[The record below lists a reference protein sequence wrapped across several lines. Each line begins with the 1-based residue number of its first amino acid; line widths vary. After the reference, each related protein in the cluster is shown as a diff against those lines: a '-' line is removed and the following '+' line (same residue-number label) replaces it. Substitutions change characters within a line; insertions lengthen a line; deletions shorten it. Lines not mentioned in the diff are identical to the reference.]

1 MKKTTSIATAVAT
14 AAFGLAVF
22 AGTAPRAADAIKIAF
37 LMPCTKCADRW
48 ETKDRPFF
56 IDIVKSLDPSIEVL
70 AVNAEG
76 DGNRQIQQG
85 EAALTQ
91 GVKVIVVNTI
101 QEGTAAPIVREAQKE
116 NVGVIAYD
124 GLIKGVVPNGYVS
137 FNNQQVG
144 ELQAQY
150 LVDHLPAGANIAVIN
165 GDQVCDACRAFKI
178 GAHKV
183 LDPLVAANKIKI
195 VYEADTKEWLASNAQ
210 REVEQALTA
219 TGDKIDGIVA
229 ANDTLAQG
237 AIAALKG
244 RHLNGKVLVT
254 GQDAS
259 DAAITHILEGDQAMT
274 VYKALQAEAGA
285 AAKGAVALAKGQD
298 VSGIFTEKVKTDAG
312 DVPALL
318 LKPTVVDKS
327 NIADTV
333 IKDGFTKK
341 ADVCKGTAAA
351 ACNF

>member
-1 MKKTTSIATAVAT
+1 MRNFYKALLAALGIAAIAAGSQPAT
-14 AAFGLAVF
+14 AAPV
-22 AGTAPRAADAIKIAF
+22 KIAF

-56 IDIVKSLDPSIEVL
+56 IEAVKALDPTIEVL

-76 DGNRQIQQG
+76 DGSRQIQQG

-91 GVKVIVVNTI
+91 GAKVIVVNTI
-101 QEGTAAPIVREAQKE
+101 QEGTAAPIVRQAKKE
-116 NVGVIAYD
+116 GVPVIAYD
-124 GLIKGVVPNGYVS
+124 GLIKGVVPEGYVS
-137 FNNQQVG
+137 FNNLQVG
-144 ELQAQY
+144 EIQAQY
-150 LVDHLPAGANIAVIN
+150 IVDHLPAGATNVAVIN

-183 LDPLVAANKIKI
+183 LDPLVAAGKIKI
-195 VYEADTKEWLASNAQ
+195 VYEADTKDWLADNAQ
-210 REVEQALTA
+210 REMEQALTA
-219 TGDKIDGIVA
+219 NNDKIDGVVA

-237 AIAALKG
+237 VIAALKG

-259 DAAITHILEGDQAMT
+259 DAAISHILQGDQSMS
-274 VYKALQAEAGA
+274 VYKALQAQAQA
-285 AAKGAVALAKGQD
+285 AAQGAVALAKGQPVD
-298 VSGIFTEKVKTDAG
+298 AIFTTKVHTDAG

-318 LKPTVVDKS
+318 LKPTIVDKS

-341 ADVCKGTAAA
+341 ENVCKGAAA
-351 ACNF
+351 SACNF

>member
-1 MKKTTSIATAVAT
+1 MNSVWKA
-14 AAFGLAVF
+14 GLAALAIAAIGTF
-22 AGTAPRAADAIKIAF
+22 AVSRVVAADPIKIAF

-56 IDIVKSLDPSIEVL
+56 IEAVKALDPTIQVL

-76 DGNRQIQQG
+76 DGNRQIAQG
-85 EAALTQ
+85 EAALTE
-91 GVKVIVVNTI
+91 GVKAIVVNTL
-101 QEGTAAPIVREAQKE
+101 QEGTAAPIVRAAQKE
-116 NVGVIAYD
+116 KIPVIAYD

-137 FNNQQVG
+137 FNNEGVG

-150 LVDHLPAGANIAVIN
+150 LIDHLPPGSPIAVIN
-165 GDQVCDACRAFKI
+165 GDQVCDACRAFKV

-183 LDPLVAANKIKI
+183 LDPLVAAGKIKV
-195 VYEADTKEWLASNAQ
+195 VYEADTKDWLASNAQ
-210 REVEQALTA
+210 REVEEALTA
-219 TGDKIDGIVA
+219 NNDNIAGILA

-244 RHLNGKVLVT
+244 RQLNGKVLVT

-259 DAAITHILEGDQAMT
+259 DAAIVHILEGDQAMS

-285 AAKGAVALAKGQD
+285 AAQGAVALAKGED
-298 VSGIFTEKVKTDAG
+298 ASKIFPTMVKTADG
-312 DVPALL
+312 DVPSLL
-318 LKPTVVDKS
+318 LKPTVVEKS
-327 NIADTV
+327 NIGSTV

-341 ADVCKGTAAA
+341 DVVCKGAAAA

>member
-1 MKKTTSIATAVAT
+1 MKTSYKA
-14 AAFGLAVF
+14 GLAGLFVLAGGMIAGSALF
-22 AGTAPRAADAIKIAF
+22 AAEKIKIAF

-56 IDIVKSLDPSIEVL
+56 IEAVKQLDPSIEVL
-70 AVNAEG
+70 ATNAEG
-76 DGNRQIQQG
+76 DGTRQIAQG
-85 EAALTQ
+85 EAALAQ

-101 QEGTAAPIVREAQKE
+101 QESTAAPIVREADKE
-116 NVGVIAYD
+116 GVKSIAYD
-124 GLIKGVVPNGYVS
+124 GLIKGVIPAGYVS
-137 FNNQQVG
+137 FNNTQVG

-150 LVDHLPAGANIAVIN
+150 LVDHLPAGASIAVIN

-178 GAHKV
+178 GAHKI
-183 LDPLVAANKIKI
+183 LDPLVAAGKIKI
-195 VYEADTKEWLASNAQ
+195 VYETDTKDWLATNAQ

-219 TGDKIDGIVA
+219 QNDKIDGIVA

-244 RHLNGKVLVT
+244 RKLEGKVLVT

-259 DAAITHILEGDQAMT
+259 DAAIQHILAGEQAMT
-274 VYKALQAEAGA
+274 VYKALQAQAGA
-285 AAKGAVALAKGQD
+285 AAKAAVALAKGQD
-298 VSGIFTEKVKTDAG
+298 ASAIFPDKVKTETG
-312 DVPALL
+312 EVPALL
-318 LKPTVVDKS
+318 LKPVVVDKS
-327 NIADTV
+327 NIRDTV

-341 ADVCKGTAAA
+341 EDVCKGAAAA

>member
-1 MKKTTSIATAVAT
+1 MKMSHKA
-14 AAFGLAVF
+14 GLAGLAALVAGVVAGPALF
-22 AGTAPRAADAIKIAF
+22 AAESVKIAF

-56 IDIVKSLDPSIEVL
+56 IEAVKALDPSIEVL
-70 AVNAEG
+70 ASNAEG
-76 DGNRQIQQG
+76 DGTRQIAQG
-85 EAALTQ
+85 EAALAQ

-101 QEGTAAPIVREAQKE
+101 QEGTAAPIVREAEKE
-116 NVGVIAYD
+116 GVKVIAYD
-124 GLIKGVVPNGYVS
+124 GLIKGVIPAGYVS
-137 FNNQQVG
+137 FNNLQVG

-150 LVDHLPAGANIAVIN
+150 LIDHLPAGANIAVIN

-183 LDPLVAANKIKI
+183 LDPLVAAGKIKI
-195 VYEADTKEWLASNAQ
+195 VYETDTKDWLATNAQ

-219 TGDKIDGIVA
+219 QNDKVDGIVA

-237 AIAALKG
+237 VIAALKG
-244 RHLNGKVLVT
+244 RKLEGKVLVT

-259 DAAITHILEGDQAMT
+259 DAAIQHILAGEQAMT
-274 VYKALQAEAGA
+274 VYKALQAQAGA
-285 AAKGAVALAKGQD
+285 AAKAAVALAKGQD
-298 VSGIFTEKVKTDAG
+298 ASAIFPDKVKTETGEVA
-312 DVPALL
+312 ALL
-318 LKPTVVDKS
+318 LKPVVVDKS
-327 NIADTV
+327 NIKDTV

-341 ADVCKGTAAA
+341 EDVCKGAAAA

>member
-1 MKKTTSIATAVAT
+1 MKAIYGTVLAGAGA
-14 AAFGLAVF
+14 LAVTML
-22 AGTAPRAADAIKIAF
+22 AMPVLKAADPIKIAF

-56 IDIVKSLDPSIEVL
+56 IDYVKQIDPSIEVL

-76 DGNRQIQQG
+76 DGNRQISQG

-101 QEGTAAPIVREAQKE
+101 QEGTAAPIVRAAQKE
-116 NVGVIAYD
+116 GVKVIAYD
-124 GLIKGVVPNGYVS
+124 GLIKGVVPEGYVS
-137 FNNQQVG
+137 FDNQQVG
-144 ELQAQY
+144 VLQAQY
-150 LVDHLPAGANIAVIN
+150 LVDHLPEGARIAIIN

-183 LDPLVAANKIKI
+183 LDPLVAAGKINV
-195 VYEADTKEWLASNAQ
+195 VYESDTKDWLAANAQ
-210 REVEQALTA
+210 RSVEQALTA
-219 TGDKIDGIVA
+219 NNDQIDGIVA

-237 AIAALKG
+237 AIAALKA
-244 RHLNGKVLVT
+244 RQLNGKVLVT

-259 DAAITHILEGDQAMT
+259 DAAISHILEGDQAMT
-274 VYKALQAEAGA
+274 VYKALQAQAKA
-285 AAKGAVALAKGQD
+285 AAEGAVALAKGED
-298 VSGIFTEKVKTDAG
+298 ASAIFNQKVTTDAG
-312 DVPALL
+312 EVPSLL

-327 NIADTV
+327 NVGDTV

-341 ADVCKGTAAA
+341 EAVCKGAAAA
-351 ACNF
+351 ACTF

>member
-1 MKKTTSIATAVAT
+1 
-14 AAFGLAVF
+14 
-22 AGTAPRAADAIKIAF
+22 
-37 LMPCTKCADRW
+37 MPCTKCADRW

-56 IDIVKSLDPSIEVL
+56 IEAVKKLDPSIEVL

-76 DGNRQIQQG
+76 DPGRQLQQG

-101 QEGTAAPIVREAQKE
+101 QEGTAAPIVRAAQKE
-116 NVGVIAYD
+116 GVKVIAYD
-124 GLIKGVVPNGYVS
+124 GLIKGVIPDGYVS
-137 FNNQQVG
+137 FNNEQVG

-150 LVDHLPAGANIAVIN
+150 LVDHLPAGAKIAIIN
-165 GDQVCDACRAFKI
+165 GDQVCDACRAFKT

-183 LDPLVAANKIKI
+183 LDPLAAAGKIKI
-195 VYEADTKEWLASNAQ
+195 VYEADTKDWLAENAQ

-219 TGDKIDGIVA
+219 NNDQIDGIVA

-244 RHLNGKVLVT
+244 RQLIGKVLVT

-259 DAAITHILEGDQAMT
+259 DAAVSHILRGEQAMT
-274 VYKALQAEAGA
+274 VYKALQQQAQA
-285 AAKGAVALAKGQD
+285 AAEGAVALAKGQPVD
-298 VSGIFTEKVKTDAG
+298 QIFNTKVSTDAG
-312 DVPALL
+312 DVPSLL
-318 LKPTVVDKS
+318 LKPTVVDIS
-327 NIADTV
+327 SIGDTV

-341 ADVCKGTAAA
+341 EDVCKDVPAD